1 MNKELKKGICRVC
14 GRKTKQ
20 IFNVDFM
27 RVYICKS
34 CEYRIVKQSIMDI
47 YKSTLNQ
54 PTKQNYEQRTI
65 KTI

>member
-1 MNKELKKGICRVC
+1 MVKEIKELTKKHPKGICRVC

-34 CEYRIVKQSIMDI
+34 CEYRIVKQSIMEI
-47 YKSTLNQ
+47 YKKLN
-54 PTKQNYEQRTI
+54 ER
-65 KTI
+65 